1 MMKTVVIIGGGITGV
16 TALYHL
22 TKKQPDWNFVLVE
35 QNETL
40 GGKIRTVKENGFT
53 IETGAD
59 SMVARNAGVLPLIE
73 ELGLGNELVYNETG
87 VSYLY
92 TDHTLHKIPE
102 ETVFGIPTSIESL
115 NESTLLSEEGKRA
128 ALSDFDK
135 QDNPFGPED
144 SVGDFLTYYLGP
156 EIVERQIAPVLSGVY
171 SGNLSN
177 LTMKSTLP
185 YLLDYK
191 NEYGSIIKGFSAN
204 KETFLGDKARKK
216 FVSFKS
222 GLGTLVDRLAERSS
236 SARILTGTKVTS
248 LQKTGHAV
256 SVSLHT
262 GESILADDIVLA
274 IPHDAAQKL
283 VNDPVLDTHFN
294 ELKNSSLIS
303 VYLGFNLPDEQL
315 PADGTGFIVMEG
327 TDLTCDA
334 CTWTSRKWTHTSAE
348 RNLLV
353 RFFYKSSNPHYSSL
367 ARLTEAELTEAAL
380 LDLQKS
386 LGIHEAPM
394 TVQITPWMD
403 LMPNYH
409 LGHSQAVARLS
420 AELNRHHPHLHLAGC
435 SYFGVGIGACIQ
447 NGRQIAHTLSENGD
461 TAHKE

>member
-1 MMKTVVIIGGGITGV
+1 MKTVVIIGGGITGV

-22 TKKQPDWNFVLVE
+22 SKEQPGWNIVLVE

-59 SMVARNAGVLPLIE
+59 SIVARNAGVLPLIE
-73 ELGLGNELVYNETG
+73 ELELGTELVYNETG

-92 TDHTLHKIPE
+92 TDNTLHKIPE

-115 NESTLLSEEGKRA
+115 NESTLLSEEGKQA
-128 ALSDFDK
+128 ALLDLEK
-135 QDNPFGPED
+135 TDNPFGPDD
-144 SVGDFLTYYLGP
+144 SVGDFLTYYLGS

-171 SGNLSN
+171 SGSLSN

-204 KETFLGDKARKK
+204 KEKFLGDKARKK
-216 FVSFKS
+216 FISFQG
-222 GLGTLVDRLAERSS
+222 GLGTLIDRLAERSP
-236 SARILTGTKVTS
+236 SARILTGTKVIR
-248 LQKTGHAV
+248 LEKREGLL
-256 SVSLHT
+256 SVSLDN
-262 GESILADDIVLA
+262 GELIQADDVVLA

-283 VNDPVLDTHFN
+283 LNEPALDLHFN

-303 VYLGFNLPDEQL
+303 VYVGFHLPDEQL
-315 PADGTGFIVMEG
+315 PSDGTGFIVTDG

-334 CTWTSRKWTHTSAE
+334 CTWTSRKWMHTSAE

-353 RFFYKSSNPHYSSL
+353 RFFYKSTNPHYASL
-367 ARLTEAELTEAAL
+367 ARLSETELVKVAL
-380 LDLQKS
+380 SDLQKS
-386 LGIHEAPM
+386 LGIHEAPV
-394 TVQITPWMD
+394 TVEVTPWTD

-409 LGHSQAVARLS
+409 LGHGQAVAGLS
-420 AELNRHHPHLHLAGC
+420 AELSRYHPHLHLAGC

-447 NGRQIAHTLSENGD
+447 NGQQIAHTIGQNGD
-461 TAHKE
+461 TAQKG